1 MDDNNKS
8 PRKSNLEVLR
18 DSMQLASAGLTMT
31 GEVLNAGGK
40 FVDALNNVMGKGE
53 KNPSKHTEENNKK
66 VSEKS
71 NLEVLRDYLQLA
83 SAGLTMTG
91 EVLNAGGKFVDA
103 LNNVMGK
110 GEKNPS
116 KHTEENNKKVSEKSN
131 LEVLRDYLQLASAG
145 LNLTG
150 KVLDAGEKFAH
161 IFANT
166 METNFT
172 RNVDEMVN
180 PIIYRRVSEGR

>member
-18 DSMQLASAGLTMT
+18 DSMQLASAGLTLVGEVLDAGEKFTETYVNVFGKDIGIDPEHKSQGNNQSKSASGMDILSDSLQMASAGLT
-31 GEVLNAGGK
+31 LAGEVLNAGGK
-40 FVDALNNVMGKGE
+40 FVDALSNVTGKGE
-53 KNPSKHTEENNKK
+53 KNPSKHTEK
-66 VSEKS
+66 
-71 NLEVLRDYLQLA
+71 
-83 SAGLTMTG
+83 
-91 EVLNAGGKFVDA
+91 
-103 LNNVMGK
+103 
-110 GEKNPS
+110 
-116 KHTEENNKKVSEKSN
+116 NNKKVSEKSN